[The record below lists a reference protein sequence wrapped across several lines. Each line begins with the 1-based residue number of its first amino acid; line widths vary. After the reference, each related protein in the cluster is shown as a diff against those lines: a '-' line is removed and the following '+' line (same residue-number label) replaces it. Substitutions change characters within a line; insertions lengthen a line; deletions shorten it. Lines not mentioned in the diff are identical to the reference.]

1 MTLMTITIS
10 SIKTKESN
18 TMNKAILKNNK
29 ECPLVQVNVTKE
41 EWKNVFDDLE
51 QQIKQLTP
59 MSNFNRHATKQLFL
73 QLISCFNIFVS
84 SKNDE
89 TNLEILMTY
98 YSLGFANIINAVEMD
113 YLDSHIDM
121 HRYSYGLNI
130 VKNLCQY
137 RTGNAKNENTLCF
150 YHALAFLALE
160 RFGIIIDFSSEDSS
174 KEIRTDHLLH
184 RLKAGTFKKILNK
197 SFVDITEHFES

>member
-1 MTLMTITIS
+1 MTLTTTTTL
-10 SIKTKESN
+10 SINTKEHD
-18 TMNKAILKNNK
+18 TMHKAILENHKK
-29 ECPLVQVNVTKE
+29 CPLVKINVTKE
-41 EWKNVFDDLE
+41 EWKNIFDELE

-59 MSNFNRHATKQLFL
+59 MSNFNKHSTKQLFL

-84 SKNDE
+84 SQDDE

-98 YSLGFANIINAVEMD
+98 YSLGFAEIINEVKMD
-113 YLDSHIDM
+113 YLDSHINM

-130 VKNLCQY
+130 VNNLCQY
-137 RTGNAKNENTLCF
+137 RTGNAKNKNTLCF

-174 KEIRTDHLLH
+174 KEIRTDQLLH

-197 SFVDITEHFES
+197 SFVDITDYF